1 MEDMLTKSVC
11 YDDFILRSV
20 TWQQLSVAASFFLE
34 ALLIENNNNA
44 RLF

>member
-11 YDDFILRSV
+11 YDDFFFYAQWHDSNL
-20 TWQQLSVAASFFLE
+20 AASFCLE
-34 ALLIENNNNA
+34 ALLIENNNNT